1 MCESVGSC
9 RFTAIHSGVAVVT
22 HLKCRTLRST
32 NMLDFYT
39 TMNEN
44 GDEVVIP
51 LGTEK

>member
-1 MCESVGSC
+1 M
-9 RFTAIHSGVAVVT
+9 VT

-44 GDEVVIP
+44 GDEVVFP
-51 LGTEK
+51 STTDN